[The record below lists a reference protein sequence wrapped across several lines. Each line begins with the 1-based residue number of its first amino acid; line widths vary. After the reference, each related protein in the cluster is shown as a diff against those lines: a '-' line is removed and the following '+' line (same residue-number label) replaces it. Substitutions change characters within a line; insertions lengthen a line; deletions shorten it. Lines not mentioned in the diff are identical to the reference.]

1 MGTGPGPPIET
12 TPGPPCVDSTR
23 IPSWGQPRDP
33 PIGTALGSSHR
44 DSPETPPMGTA
55 SGFPHRENPRTPP
68 PWGRPRDSPCEDI
81 PRTPIAASSRI
92 PSWGHPRDP
101 PMGTAP
107 SPTPSLW
114 GRGGPPQP
122 HRLVLLGGASP
133 GDLRVLRLLR
143 HAGGCRGET
152 SWDHRDPPPAL
163 GTPHPFLGSPLR
175 SPPPSSAFLLLLLR
189 QHRML
194 SGPAMAASTPRQ
206 MAHLCL
212 PPSAGTN
219 FGVVGG
225 WKTPQNPKI
234 TVEGDVG
241 GLYQSGTGR

>member
-143 HAGGCRGET
+143 HAGGCRGERRAGTTGTPPSPGDTAPLFRVPVEVPT
-152 SWDHRDPPPAL
+152 SFIRLPPPPPQAAQDAQRARDGSQHPQADGPPLPASLCGDKFWGGGWLDDPPKP
-163 GTPHPFLGSPLR
+163 
-175 SPPPSSAFLLLLLR
+175 
-189 QHRML
+189 
-194 SGPAMAASTPRQ
+194 
-206 MAHLCL
+206 
-212 PPSAGTN
+212 
-219 FGVVGG
+219 
-225 WKTPQNPKI
+225 
-234 TVEGDVG
+234 
-241 GLYQSGTGR
+241 